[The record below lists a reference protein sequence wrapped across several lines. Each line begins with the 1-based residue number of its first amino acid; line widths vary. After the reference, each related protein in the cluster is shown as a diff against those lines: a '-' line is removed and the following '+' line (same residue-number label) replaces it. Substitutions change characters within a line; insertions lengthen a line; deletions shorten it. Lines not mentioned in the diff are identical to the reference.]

1 MLLQLLLVQ
10 PTVGL
15 LLSQPRLGARP
26 LAQHRGVALRM
37 AGVPP
42 KGFEWGDREK
52 GSPVEQGLQVVD
64 SLLLSRVVR
73 IANHAPTFAS
83 LSYFGLIS
91 MTMQS
96 MTMPAVAVAT
106 LKSVL
111 TRGIGPTS
119 NKAFSMLFATP
130 VTPAGFVFLI
140 WPFISLLQ
148 LITVTF
154 SALRPAAPLKQA
166 DLTALSLANVFATV
180 WLLVS
185 SNAAAGA
192 LPLLSCLVLPLVP
205 VFSGYPLRSAAPPAG
220 KYKLVFEVF
229 SSFTTLASFLAL
241 AVELLHGGRVP
252 FFGGRG
258 ELCALVFL
266 SLTSAVVSLPNRCLA
281 KKSVNLLALSGIL
294 WNRATS
300 GGGLLSVSFA
310 ATLAVW
316 GWAVK
321 QLVTDN

>member
-1 MLLQLLLVQ
+1 MLQLFFVQ
-10 PTVGL
+10 TTVGL
-15 LLSQPRLGARP
+15 LLSQPRLDARP
-26 LAQHRGVALRM
+26 LAQHRGAALRM

-52 GSPVEQGLQVVD
+52 GTPVEQGLKAAD

-73 IANHAPTFAS
+73 VANHAPTFAS

-96 MTMPAVAVAT
+96 MQMPAPAIAT
-106 LKSVL
+106 LKSVI
-111 TRGIGPTS
+111 TRAVGPTT
-119 NKAFSMLFATP
+119 NKAFSMFFATP

-140 WPFISLLQ
+140 WPVIALLQ
-148 LITVTF
+148 LVTVTF
-154 SALRPAAPLKQA
+154 SALRPAPPMKQA
-166 DLTALSLANVFATV
+166 DLTALSLANVFATM

-185 SNAAAGA
+185 SNSAAGA

-205 VFSGYPLRSAAPPAG
+205 IFSGYPLRSATPPTD

-229 SSFTTLASFLAL
+229 SSFTTLASFLAF
-241 AVELLHGGRVP
+241 AVELQYGGRVP
-252 FFGGRG
+252 FFGGKG

-266 SLTSAVVSLPNRCLA
+266 GLTSAVVSLPNRCLA
-281 KKSVNLLALSGIL
+281 KKSVNLLALTGIL
-294 WNRATS
+294 WNRVKS
-300 GGGLLSVSFA
+300 GSGLLSLSFA

-316 GWAVK
+316 GWAAK
-321 QLVTDN
+321 QLVTDS